1 MTLGIKLLYSTV
13 LFCII
18 CSFTA
23 FLGQARAGDVDEDQV
38 GAWYMY
44 FWSTQLKESRFGFQ
58 GDIQFRNWDLLGD
71 LEQLLIRGGLT
82 FAPKAIDVK
91 FTLGYAFIL
100 SGEFGDSNDTSKENR
115 IYQEALLPQKLG
127 SRTYINHRFRFEQRW
142 VEDQDFRT
150 RFRYNLMINIA
161 LNRKELIKGT
171 YYYAFYNEIF
181 INGERDI
188 GDDKEVEYFDRNR
201 FYNAIGYCITNT
213 LRFQGGYM
221 HQITDDW
228 NKGQI
233 QVGLHHSF

>member
-1 MTLGIKLLYSTV
+1 MKLGKKMLNSIV
-13 LFCII
+13 LFCIW
-18 CSFTA
+18 CAFMV
-23 FLGQARAGDVDEDQV
+23 FLGQARASDVDEDQL

-58 GDIQFRNWDLLGD
+58 GDFQFRNWDLLGD

-82 FAPKAIDVK
+82 FAPIALDVK
-91 FTLGYAFIL
+91 FTLGYAFVL
-100 SGEFGDSNDTSKENR
+100 SGEFGDSNDTSTENR

-150 RFRYNLMINIA
+150 RFRYNLMANIA

-171 YYYAFYNEIF
+171 YYYSFYNEIF
-181 INGERDI
+181 INGERDV
-188 GDDKEVEYFDRNR
+188 GDDEEVEYFDRNR
-201 FYNAIGYCITNT
+201 IYNAIGYCLTDK

-228 NKGQI
+228 DKGQI
-233 QVGLHHSF
+233 QLGLHHLF